1 MTNEEYLKMCGLSDE
16 DIEAMREM
24 GYRINIFDDVA
35 SLNELTFKYLDVGL
49 GDKAEELQDLR
60 NGAIAYIQDYAMQ
73 KFGADIQFLDTL
85 YGGVGGWY
93 NNDTH
98 QIIGKLHIDYT
109 VDQDE
114 YDKLFAGKLGIE

>member
-24 GYRINIFDDVA
+24 GYRLNTFDDVSA
-35 SLNELTFKYLDVGL
+35 LNELTFKYLDAGL

-73 KFGADIQFLDTL
+73 TFGADIQFLDTL

-93 NNDTH
+93 NNDTN

-109 VDQDE
+109 LDQDE
-114 YDKLFAGKLGIE
+114 YDKVFADKLGVE